1 MFLFI
6 LSARAIN
13 IVKMSDLKLID
24 LKEQHFTESVVSWH
38 RNHHAQ
44 YYSAS
49 GRVFTRQYLI
59 EEYKRGRESK
69 TSFQFL
75 IVHKKDNQEIGI
87 VKIQSID
94 AHKKGDI
101 VYFIGDENYLGR
113 GLGTQA
119 IKLALKIAFQ
129 KLDLRKI
136 HGPCFKSNRASIS
149 AALKAGYVI
158 EGILKS
164 HYFLNGVEDDAVL
177 IACFNPR
184 YFSQNDRSFSN
195 YKLEDVYGNE

>member
-1 MFLFI
+1 
-6 LSARAIN
+6 
-13 IVKMSDLKLID
+13 MSDLKLIE
-24 LKEQHFTESVVSWH
+24 LKEHHFTENVVSWH

-49 GRVFTRQYLI
+49 GRVFTQKNLI
-59 EEYKRGRESK
+59 EEYKRGYENK
-69 TSFQFL
+69 TIFQFL
-75 IVHKKDNQEIGI
+75 IVHKKDGKEIGI

-94 AHKKGDI
+94 VHKKGDI

-119 IKLALKIAFQ
+119 IKLALEVAFQ

-158 EGILKS
+158 EGIQKS
-164 HYFLNGVEDDAVL
+164 HYFFNGVEDDAVL

-184 YFSQNDRSFSN
+184 YFSQDERSFSN
-195 YKLEDVYGNE
+195 YTLEDIYGDK